1 MYALVTGTFEAEHQ
15 AIEAERKL
23 LHSCV
28 PSDRVRTIF
37 PGSRKRLTALHAEG
51 IRTPRQPGGIVVA
64 VRAVDHVCQALAVKV
79 LREHGARDIERL
91 NAERRAKPRPRNIR
105 RAALPSVQYAL
116 PL

>member
-1 MYALVTGTFEAEHQ
+1 MYSLVVGTFEAENQ

-28 PSDRVRTIF
+28 PSDRVRTIL
-37 PGSRKRLTALHAEG
+37 PGSRKRLAQLRAEG
-51 IRTPRQPGGIVVA
+51 GHAPGQPGGILVA
-64 VRAVDHVCQALAVKV
+64 VKALDNVCQALAVKV

-91 NAERRAKPRPRNIR
+91 NAERRARPRPSTRKT
-105 RAALPSVQYAL
+105 LPSIQYAL

>member
-1 MYALVTGTFEAEHQ
+1 MYALVTGTFEAENQ

-23 LHSCV
+23 LRSCV

-37 PGSRKRLTALHAEG
+37 PGSRKRRAALRAESG
-51 IRTPRQPGGIVVA
+51 RTPRQPGGIMVA
-64 VRAVDHVCQALAVKV
+64 VRAGDHVCQALAVKV

-91 NAERRAKPRPRNIR
+91 NAERRARPRPSTRKTI
-105 RAALPSVQYAL
+105 PSVQYPL